1 MKLFKRTDLTIIIA
15 VLLAAAL
22 ISLPRFI
29 GSDRLTAE
37 IYVDGELERTIEL
50 SEVETEYTVSLST
63 EPEVEITVGRNEIFF
78 SKADCK
84 DKLCINSGR
93 LTAGGQT
100 AACLPAKVVVSV
112 RSDRDKNDV
121 MTY

>member
-1 MKLFKRTDLTIIIA
+1 MKLFYRSVFIIIIA
-15 VLLAAAL
+15 VLLAAVL
-22 ISLPRFI
+22 LSVPRLL

-37 IYVDGELERTIEL
+37 IYVNGELERTVEL
-50 SEVETEYTVSLST
+50 SEVEKKYTFSLST

>member
-1 MKLFKRTDLTIIIA
+1 MKLFKRTDLIIIIA

-22 ISLPRFI
+22 ISLQRCI
-29 GSDRLTAE
+29 GSERLTAE
-37 IYVDGELERTIEL
+37 IYVHGELDRTIEL

-63 EPEVEITVGRNEIFF
+63 EPEVEITLGRNEIFF

-84 DKLCINSGR
+84 DKLCKNSGK
-93 LTAGGQT
+93 LTSGGQT
-100 AACLPAKVVVSV
+100 AACLPAKVVISV
-112 RSDRDKNDV
+112 KSNKDKTDI

>member
-1 MKLFKRTDLTIIIA
+1 MKLFKRTDLIIIIA
-15 VLLAAAL
+15 VLLAAL
-22 ISLPRFI
+22 ISVPRLLD
-29 GSDRLTAE
+29 SDRLTAE
-37 IYVDGELERTIEL
+37 IYVNGELERTVEL
-50 SEVETEYTVSLST
+50 SEVEKEYTFSLST

>member
-1 MKLFKRTDLTIIIA
+1 MKLFKRTDLIIIIT
-15 VLLAAAL
+15 VLLAAVL

-37 IYVDGELERTIEL
+37 IYVDGKLERTVEL
-50 SEVETEYTVSLST
+50 SQVESEYSFSLST

-84 DKLCINSGR
+84 DKLCVNSGK
-93 LTAGGQT
+93 LTSGGQT
-100 AACLPAKVVVSV
+100 AACLPAKVVISV
-112 RSDRDKNDV
+112 RSDKDKNDV